1 MEKKRCG
8 YCGRFWDID
17 LFQALDNGSEACPD
31 CVAYEDKMLEEKGEG
46 EKWERDSALFC

>member
-17 LFQALDNGSEACPD
+17 LFQALDNGSEAYPD
-31 CVAYEDKMLEEKGEG
+31 Y
-46 EKWERDSALFC
+46 